1 LADFKGRGL
10 KVAVHTALSAALIF
24 SIADTADAKARK
36 KKRIAYKPVPERLAI
51 ISIDAETNEVL
62 SSQFAD
68 ELRHP
73 ASLTKV
79 MTLYMLFDALE
90 AGDIKMDDRVPFS
103 ANAAAQSPTK
113 LGVPAGGSISVE
125 QAIYAL
131 VIQSANDAATAVAE
145 KLGGTERKFAAM
157 MTTKARELGMDKTTF
172 VNASGLPD
180 VRQITTARDM
190 ATMSQAIM
198 RNHPDMYGYFSATD
212 MAFGK
217 AQFRNHN
224 RLLGKVEGVDG
235 IKTGYTRMSG
245 FNLTTSAVRDG
256 QRIIAVV
263 LGGQTSRSRDL
274 KMQSLIEDAFADL
287 SKRTGK
293 TFASASGQPRI
304 AFSALPTN
312 VQTRPIVSAPAGA
325 TVIKAS
331 PFALGATTG
340 GSSARADALTLDGL
354 HGNTDVVPDLY

>member
-1 LADFKGRGL
+1 MADSKGRGL
-10 KVAVHTALSAALIF
+10 KIAVNTALSAALIF

-90 AGDIKMDDRVPFS
+90 AGDIKLEDRVPFS
-103 ANAAAQSPTK
+103 ATAAAQAPTK

-157 MTTKARELGMDKTTF
+157 MTAKARELGMDKTTF

-190 ATMSQAIM
+190 ATMSQAVM
-198 RNHPDMYGYFSATD
+198 RNHPNMYSYFSATD

-217 AQFRNHN
+217 AHFRNHN

-256 QRIIAVV
+256 QRVIAVV

-287 SKRTGK
+287 SKRAGT
-293 TFASASGQPRI
+293 TLASASGQPRI

-325 TVIKAS
+325 SVIKAS

>member
-1 LADFKGRGL
+1 MADSKGRGFQI
-10 KVAVHTALSAALIF
+10 AVNTALSAALIF
-24 SIADTADAKARK
+24 SVADSAEAKARK
-36 KKRIAYKPVPERLAI
+36 KKRIHYRPAPERLAI
-51 ISIDAETNEVL
+51 ISIDADTNEVL
-62 SSQFAD
+62 DSQFAD

-90 AGDIKMDDRVPFS
+90 DGKLKLDDRIPISV
-103 ANAAAQSPTK
+103 NASRQAPTK
-113 LGVPAGGSISVE
+113 LGAPAGSSISVE
-125 QAIYAL
+125 QAIYGL
-131 VIQSANDAATAVAE
+131 VIQSANDVATAVAE
-145 KLGGTERKFAAM
+145 KLGGTESKFASM
-157 MTTKARELGMDKTTF
+157 MTAKGRELGMEKTVF

-180 VRQITTARDM
+180 VRQVTTARDI
-190 ATMSQAIM
+190 ATLSQAIM
-198 RNHPDMYGYFSATD
+198 RNHADMYGYFSATD

-217 AQFRNHN
+217 AHYRNHN

-256 QRIIAVV
+256 QRVIAVV

-274 KMQSLIEDAFADL
+274 KMQSLLEDAFADL
-287 SKRTGK
+287 SKRSGTK
-293 TFASASGQPRI
+293 LASASVQPRI

-312 VQTRPIVSAPAGA
+312 VQSRPIVSAPAGA
-325 TVIKAS
+325 GAIKAS

-354 HGNTDVVPDLY
+354 HGNTDIVPDLY